1 MEQSNNRR
9 GQRSDKPED
18 DNIGNVQKFSGEALD
33 IASKFQKLQNS
44 VILYKKKNEGL
55 EKEKGELINKLHE
68 LSVKNDQLQTTY
80 NELTTRFDSEKRR
93 WQQRANDSDLEIQ
106 VLKKQ
111 LIELKDEA
119 SMYQSA
125 LGEATNVRFG
135 DNDSNNQ
142 VQLSKAIIEM
152 QNLLMDFTTVK
163 GKDITIDEKAVSE
176 LLTLYKC
183 KTKGKPVISAVLQR
197 NTFEL
202 LVNYT
207 TKYLT
212 RSHRQKVI
220 QPLSQPQQSYQPS
233 SQQQYQQQYQQQQ
246 YQQAQQTQ
254 RSSMNQL
261 PIEDA
266 YLESEITIHM
276 ISLCN
281 LINRLGETR
290 NGTDE
295 ITRVTPVKVRQ
306 QVYAVLGSRGF
317 CKDNHPIIEKLA
329 SFILENIGKYRKISD
344 EKQLEFQ
351 YKAIEVVK
359 NFAHLYFK
367 LNAQEPVPNYSRYFD
382 AGNPLQNN
390 VMDGSWDDD
399 NMNNLE
405 VEICSF
411 PLIYI
416 RGKDN
421 SKKILSKALVLPREK
436 EQC

>member
-9 GQRSDKPED
+9 GQRNDKPED
-18 DNIGNVQKFSGEALD
+18 NIGNGQQFSGEALD
-33 IASKFQKLQNS
+33 IASRFQKLQNS
-44 VILYKKKNEGL
+44 VILYKKKNEAL

-68 LSVKNDQLQTTY
+68 LSVKNDQLQTSY

-106 VLKKQ
+106 ALKKK

-119 SMYQSA
+119 SRYQSA

-135 DNDSNNQ
+135 DDDSNNQ

-183 KTKGKPVISAVLQR
+183 KTRGKPVISAALQR
-197 NTFEL
+197 
-202 LVNYT
+202 
-207 TKYLT
+207 K
-212 RSHRQKVI
+212 
-220 QPLSQPQQSYQPS
+220 
-233 SQQQYQQQYQQQQ
+233 
-246 YQQAQQTQ
+246 
-254 RSSMNQL
+254 
-261 PIEDA
+261 
-266 YLESEITIHM
+266 SEITIHM

-329 SFILENIGKYRKISD
+329 SYILENIGKYRKISD

-359 NFAHLYFK
+359 KFAHLYFR
-367 LNAQEPVPNYSRYFD
+367 LNAQEPIPSYSRYFD

-399 NMNNLE
+399 NMDNLE

-416 RGKDN
+416 QGKNN
-421 SKKILSKALVLPREK
+421 SKKILSKAIVLPREK

>member
-9 GQRSDKPED
+9 GQRNDKPED
-18 DNIGNVQKFSGEALD
+18 NIGNGQKFSGEALD
-33 IASKFQKLQNS
+33 IASRFQKLQDS
-44 VILYKKKNEGL
+44 VISYKKKNETL

-68 LSVKNDQLQTTY
+68 LSVKNDQLQTSC

-106 VLKKQ
+106 ALKKK

-119 SMYQSA
+119 SRYQSA

-135 DNDSNNQ
+135 DDDSNNQ
-142 VQLSKAIIEM
+142 VQLLKAIIEM
-152 QNLLMDFTTVK
+152 QNLLIDFTTVK

-176 LLTLYKC
+176 LLANYKC
-183 KTKGKPVISAVLQR
+183 KTKGKPVISAALQR
-197 NTFEL
+197 STFEL

-212 RSHRQKVI
+212 RRPP
-220 QPLSQPQQSYQPS
+220 QPRQSYQPS
-233 SQQQYQQQYQQQQ
+233 NQQQFQQQYQQP
-246 YQQAQQTQ
+246 QQAQQAQQAQQSYNQ
-254 RSSMNQL
+254 RSPTNQL
-261 PIEDA
+261 PIDDA

-281 LINRLGETR
+281 LINKLGENR

-329 SFILENIGKYRKISD
+329 NYILNNIENYRKISD

-359 NFAHLYFK
+359 KFTHLYFR
-367 LNAQEPVPNYSRYFD
+367 LNAQEPVPNYSRYFE

-399 NMNNLE
+399 NMDNLE

-416 RGKDN
+416 QGKNN
-421 SKKILSKALVLPREK
+421 SKKILSKAIVLPREK

>member
-1 MEQSNNRR
+1 
-9 GQRSDKPED
+9 
-18 DNIGNVQKFSGEALD
+18 
-33 IASKFQKLQNS
+33 FQKLQDS
-44 VILYKKKNEGL
+44 VISYKKKNETL

-68 LSVKNDQLQTTY
+68 LSVKNVQLQTSF

-119 SMYQSA
+119 SKYQSA

-135 DNDSNNQ
+135 DYDSNNQ

-176 LLTLYKC
+176 LLTNYKC

-197 NTFEL
+197 STFEF
-202 LVNYT
+202 LVKYT

-212 RSHRQKVI
+212 RRPSPPRE
-220 QPLSQPQQSYQPS
+220 SYQPS
-233 SQQQYQQQYQQQQ
+233 NQQQYQQK
-246 YQQAQQTQ
+246 YQQAQQAQQAQQSYNQ
-254 RSSMNQL
+254 RSSTNQL
-261 PIEDA
+261 PIDDA

-276 ISLCN
+276 ISLCS

-329 SFILENIGKYRKISD
+329 NYILDNISKYRKIND

-359 NFAHLYFK
+359 KFTHLYFK

-382 AGNPLQNN
+382 AGKPLQNN
-390 VMDGSWDDD
+390 VMDGPWDDD
-399 NMNNLE
+399 NMDNLE

-416 RGKDN
+416 QGKDN
-421 SKKILSKALVLPREK
+421 SKKILSKAIVLPREK
-436 EQC
+436 ELC